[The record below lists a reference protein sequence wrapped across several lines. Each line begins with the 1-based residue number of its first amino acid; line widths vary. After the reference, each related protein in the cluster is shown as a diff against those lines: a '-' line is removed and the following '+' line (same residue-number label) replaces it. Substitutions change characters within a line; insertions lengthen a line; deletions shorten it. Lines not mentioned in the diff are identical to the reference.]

1 MEFGLSED
9 QQTLKKS
16 AREFLEGE
24 AGIALARRMLED
36 ETGFEHALWTHMAEL
51 GWMGIAIGEEDG
63 GLGLGMLELALLLEE
78 MGRMALPS
86 PFYSTVALAAPVV
99 AALAEPG
106 LRAEVLGAVAAGE
119 RKLTLAIAEA
129 GGRFDAAGIAATA
142 TQAGSAWTLTGRK
155 MFVSDAHLADEIVVL
170 ARTGAGIG
178 AFLVAASDCAIEQNE
193 SLDRTRRLGTVALDG
208 VAARP
213 IGSDDAWPEIER
225 ALDRAAVG
233 LAAEATGVADIV
245 MHNSVAYVKER
256 QQFGRPIAT
265 FQAVSHKCADML
277 VAAESARSTTYYAAW
292 AIDEAT
298 PDAPR
303 AAATAKAAATTGAMQ
318 VCEDGIQVH
327 GGIGFT
333 WEHDMHIWYRRAKM
347 CELFLGPASVWRE
360 RIASL
365 L

>member
-16 AREFLEGE
+16 AREFLEAE

-36 ETGFEHALWTHMAEL
+36 DTGFEPALWAHMAEL
-51 GWMGIAIGEEDG
+51 GWMGIAIGEADG
-63 GLGLGMLELALLLEE
+63 GVGLGMLELALLLEE
-78 MGRMALPS
+78 MGRVALPS
-86 PFYSTVALAAPVV
+86 PYYSTVALAAPVV
-99 AALAEPG
+99 AALAGPA

-119 RKLTLAIAEA
+119 RKLTLAFAEES
-129 GGRFDAAGIAATA
+129 GSFDATGIAAVA
-142 TQAGSAWTLTGRK
+142 TGSGDMWTITGRK
-155 MFVSDAHLADEIVVL
+155 MFVSDAHLADQIVVL

-178 AFLVAASDCAIEQNE
+178 AFLVSASDCEITQSD
-193 SLDRTRRLGTVALDG
+193 SLDRTRRLSVVTLDG

-213 IGSDDAWPEIER
+213 LGGDDAWDDIGR

-233 LAAEATGVADIV
+233 LAAEATGVADAV
-245 MHNSVAYVKER
+245 MNRSVAYVKDR
-256 QQFGRPIAT
+256 NQFGRPIAT

-277 VAAESARSTTYYAAW
+277 IATESARSTTYFAAW
-292 AIDEAT
+292 ALDEAT
-298 PDAPR
+298 PDAPL
-303 AAATAKAAATTGAMQ
+303 AAATAKAAATTGAMR

-333 WEHDMHIWYRRAKM
+333 WEHDMHIWYRRAKL
-347 CELFLGPASVWRE
+347 CELLLGPAPVWRE
-360 RIASL
+360 RVASL

>member
-24 AGIALARRMLED
+24 AGIALARRMLEH
-36 ETGFEHALWTHMAEL
+36 ESGFEPSLWTHMAEL
-51 GWMGIAIGEEDG
+51 GWMGIAIPESEG
-63 GLGLGMLELALLLEE
+63 GLGLGMLELSLLLEE
-78 MGRMALPS
+78 MGRVALPS
-86 PFYSTVALAAPVV
+86 PYFSTVALAVPVV
-99 AALAEPG
+99 ASLADAAT
-106 LRAEVLGAVAAGE
+106 RSEVLGAVAAGE
-119 RKLTLAIAEA
+119 RKLTLAYAEA
-129 GGRFDAAGIAATA
+129 SGAFDPAAIEAAA
-142 TQAGSAWTLTGRK
+142 QGSGDLWTVTGTK
-155 MFVSDAHLADEIVVL
+155 MFVPDAHLADQIVVL
-170 ARTGAGIG
+170 ARTGVGVG
-178 AFLVAASDCAIEQNE
+178 AFLVQAADCEISQNE
-193 SLDRTRRLGTVALDG
+193 SLDRTRRLGTVTLGG

-213 IGSDDAWPEIER
+213 LGGEDAWAEIER

-233 LAAEATGVADIV
+233 LAAEATGVADAV
-245 MHNSVAYVKER
+245 MSMSVAYAKER
-256 QQFGRPIAT
+256 QQFGRAIGS
-265 FQAVSHKCADML
+265 FQAVSHTCADML

-292 AIDEAT
+292 AIDEGA

-303 AAATAKAAATTGAMQ
+303 AAATAKAAATTGAMR

-333 WEHDMHIWYRRAKM
+333 WEHDMHLWYRRAKL
-347 CELFLGPASVWRE
+347 CELLLGPATVWRE